1 MWLGLLLLALV
12 AVLTF
17 LGFWVGGARPRGQ
30 RPSRGG
36 GGVLPGR
43 DYGGGNWGP

>member
-1 MWLGLLLLALV
+1 MWLGLLVLAVV
-12 AVLTF
+12 AVLAVLALF
-17 LGFWVGGARPRGQ
+17 VGGPRARGQ

-43 DYGGGNWGP
+43 DYGGGSWRP